1 MSGATYHIFLRSLS
15 KIPTSTFCA
24 TKKAMPDPIAI
35 LIDIKSE
42 KFVEINKVKLTPI
55 KKPI

>member
-1 MSGATYHIFLRSLS
+1 
-15 KIPTSTFCA
+15 
-24 TKKAMPDPIAI
+24 MPDPIAI